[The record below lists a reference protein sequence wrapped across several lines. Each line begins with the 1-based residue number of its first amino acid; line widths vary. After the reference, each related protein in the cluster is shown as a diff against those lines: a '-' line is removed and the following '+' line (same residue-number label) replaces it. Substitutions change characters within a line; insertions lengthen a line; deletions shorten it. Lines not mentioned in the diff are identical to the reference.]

1 LPKLRIKGTPDPI
14 IEIDTQINID
24 VSGDN
29 LESCFYSLDGGD
41 STTDIPLND
50 NGVGS
55 FDIPSNTTG
64 DFTLTVTGKNILD
77 ETTDETFSW
86 KVVKTPK
93 AVLSGVVDFMPVDST
108 QDITISGCSYYMYK
122 IGDNWSEVFPVS
134 ETIQIKNTANDDYSY
149 SLSVIGGNLEDF
161 ADGNPCWQSKEKP
174 TTTSWKVYP
183 VYSRESLD
191 SVLEDKNDVSKPGVD
206 GKNIYAS
213 YDENFVYFGYE
224 SQIEEDFT
232 QGKKALC
239 IAMWSNGAGNTERNE
254 IRPVD
259 YIDETEDSS
268 QPIFSLNGQKLTHFL
283 KVTFDTK
290 TTGTTKFFRVSG
302 GHWVETASA
311 GIHVEIDK
319 NGKCVLAAPRVLLA
333 SPDSEVKYVA
343 YMRNYTSKSIY
354 AVYPQVSNRTDN
366 NVYAE
371 NMALMDFTTSAD

>member
-1 LPKLRIKGTPDPI
+1 
-14 IEIDTQINID
+14 
-24 VSGDN
+24 
-29 LESCFYSLDGGD
+29 
-41 STTDIPLND
+41 
-50 NGVGS
+50 
-55 FDIPSNTTG
+55 
-64 DFTLTVTGKNILD
+64 
-77 ETTDETFSW
+77 
-86 KVVKTPK
+86 
-93 AVLSGVVDFMPVDST
+93 
-108 QDITISGCSYYMYK
+108 MYK

-354 AVYPQVSNRTDN
+354 AVYPQVSDYRKDKYDN
-366 NVYAE
+366 VNTS
-371 NMALMDFTTSAD
+371 NMGFMNFKTSAN

>member
-1 LPKLRIKGTPDPI
+1 
-14 IEIDTQINID
+14 
-24 VSGDN
+24 
-29 LESCFYSLDGGD
+29 
-41 STTDIPLND
+41 
-50 NGVGS
+50 
-55 FDIPSNTTG
+55 
-64 DFTLTVTGKNILD
+64 
-77 ETTDETFSW
+77 
-86 KVVKTPK
+86 
-93 AVLSGVVDFMPVDST
+93 
-108 QDITISGCSYYMYK
+108 
-122 IGDNWSEVFPVS
+122 
-134 ETIQIKNTANDDYSY
+134 
-149 SLSVIGGNLEDF
+149 
-161 ADGNPCWQSKEKP
+161 
-174 TTTSWKVYP
+174 
-183 VYSRESLD
+183 
-191 SVLEDKNDVSKPGVD
+191 
-206 GKNIYAS
+206 
-213 YDENFVYFGYE
+213 
-224 SQIEEDFT
+224 
-232 QGKKALC
+232 
-239 IAMWSNGAGNTERNE
+239 MWSNGAGNTERNE